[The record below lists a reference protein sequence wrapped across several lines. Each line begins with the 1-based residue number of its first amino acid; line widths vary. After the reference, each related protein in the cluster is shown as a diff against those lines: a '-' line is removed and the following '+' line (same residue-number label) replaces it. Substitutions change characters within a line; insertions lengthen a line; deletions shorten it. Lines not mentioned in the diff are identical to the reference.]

1 VNDDKIDIPELMRT
15 NKRFQTF
22 MEESIEPI
30 WCFELDKPLPIDLPE
45 DEQFDLFY
53 NDTYLKE
60 NNRAYAQVFGYERK
74 EDLLGKRFSEIIPP
88 SIPENTATIKQVIR
102 AGYNLRNFVTVGFYK
117 EKKFIILNNVYGVI
131 EDGQLLRVWGTSRDI
146 TAQKVAEDKFRKA
159 KLYYRTIADFTYD
172 WETWENPDC
181 SYNYVS
187 PSFERVAGYSPQQ
200 LVNRPELLNEM
211 ILPDDLTSWLEHHQ
225 VTHVQN
231 ETGEIQF
238 RIRAKNGQIR
248 WIEHKCQ
255 SVYNDQGEY
264 LGVRASNR
272 DITKRKM
279 AEEELIESTERFQL
293 SFKIANIAICLVS
306 PEGRFVMVNNQM
318 CKMFGYSKEELEAM
332 STEDFAHPEDLGIS
346 PKYIQQAIS
355 GSVDHQRFVKRY
367 VHKDGH
373 IVWGEVSSTIVRND
387 AGNPQYFISYLLD
400 ITERKQAEIELR
412 NAFKEIEQLK
422 TRLHA
427 ESAYLQDEIKSEHN
441 FENII
446 GNSSALQYVLYRV
459 AEVALTDAPVLIM
472 GETGTGKE
480 LIARAIHNASPRSK
494 RPLVKVNCAALPASL
509 IESELF
515 GHEKGAFTGADVR
528 RIGRFQ
534 LADGATLFL
543 DEISEIPL
551 ELQAKLLQVLQDG
564 EFELLGSSK
573 TIRTDV
579 RIIAASNRNLKDEVN
594 HGRFRQDLFYRI
606 NVFPLTI
613 PPLRNRK
620 EDIPILVN
628 WFIDRYNRKMGKNIT
643 SIPAALIKHL
653 HAYDWPGNVREL
665 ENVIERAVI
674 TSKDSILKLTER
686 LATSANKK
694 TRAKS
699 SKTLAEM
706 EREHIL
712 NTLENTD
719 WKIEGKNGAA
729 DVLGLAPSTLRGR
742 MKKLEIYRSMKQ

>member
-1 VNDDKIDIPELMRT
+1 VNDDKIDIPELMRIDE
-15 NKRFQTF
+15 RFRTF
-22 MEESIEPI
+22 MEESMEPI
-30 WCFELDKPLPIDLPE
+30 WCFGLDKPLPIDLPE

-53 NDTYLKE
+53 SDAYLEE
-60 NNRAYAQVFGYERK
+60 NNKAYARVVGYERR
-74 EDLLGKRFSEIIPP
+74 EDLLGMRLTEIIPP

-102 AGYNLRNFVTVGFYK
+102 AGYNLRDFETVEFYK

-131 EDGQLLRVWGTSRDI
+131 ENGQLLRVWGTSRDI

-159 KLYYRTIADFTYD
+159 ELRYRTIADFTYD

-187 PSFERVAGYSPQQ
+187 PSFERITGYSPQQ

-225 VTHVQN
+225 VTHVQH
-231 ETGEIQF
+231 EAGEIQF

-272 DITKRKM
+272 DITKRK
-279 AEEELIESTERFQL
+279 
-293 SFKIANIAICLVS
+293 
-306 PEGRFVMVNNQM
+306 
-318 CKMFGYSKEELEAM
+318 
-332 STEDFAHPEDLGIS
+332 
-346 PKYIQQAIS
+346 
-355 GSVDHQRFVKRY
+355 
-367 VHKDGH
+367 
-373 IVWGEVSSTIVRND
+373 
-387 AGNPQYFISYLLD
+387 
-400 ITERKQAEIELR
+400 QAEIELR

-427 ESAYLQDEIKSEHN
+427 ESVYLQDEIKLEHN

-446 GNSSALQYVLYRV
+446 GNSNALRYVLYRV
-459 AEVALTDAPVLIM
+459 VEVAPTDAPVLIM

-480 LIARAIHNASPRSK
+480 LIARAIHNASSRNK
-494 RPLVKVNCAALPASL
+494 RALIKINCAALPAYL

-528 RIGRFQ
+528 RMGRFQ

-573 TIRTDV
+573 TLRVDV
-579 RIIAASNRNLKDEVN
+579 RIIAASNRNLKDEVD
-594 HGRFRQDLFYRI
+594 HGRFRKDLFYRI

-620 EDIPILVN
+620 EDLPLLVN
-628 WFIDRYNRKMGKNIT
+628 WFVGRFNRKMGKNIT

-653 HAYDWPGNVREL
+653 QAYDWPGNVREL

-674 TSKDSILKLTER
+674 TSKNSILKLSDR
-686 LATSANKK
+686 LATSASEK

>member
-1 VNDDKIDIPELMRT
+1 MNDDKIDIPELMRIDE
-15 NKRFQTF
+15 RFRTF
-22 MEESIEPI
+22 MEESMEPI
-30 WCFELDKPLPIDLPE
+30 WCFGLDKPLPIDLPE

-53 NDTYLKE
+53 SDAYLEE
-60 NNRAYAQVFGYERK
+60 NNKAYARVVGYERR
-74 EDLLGKRFSEIIPP
+74 EDLLGMRLTEIIPP

-102 AGYNLRNFVTVGFYK
+102 AGYNLRDFETVEFYK

-131 EDGQLLRVWGTSRDI
+131 ENGQLLRVWGTSRDI

-159 KLYYRTIADFTYD
+159 ELRYRTIADFTYD

-187 PSFERVAGYSPQQ
+187 PSFERITGYSPQQ

-225 VTHVQN
+225 VTHVQH
-231 ETGEIQF
+231 EAGEIQF

-272 DITKRKM
+272 DITKRK
-279 AEEELIESTERFQL
+279 
-293 SFKIANIAICLVS
+293 
-306 PEGRFVMVNNQM
+306 
-318 CKMFGYSKEELEAM
+318 
-332 STEDFAHPEDLGIS
+332 
-346 PKYIQQAIS
+346 
-355 GSVDHQRFVKRY
+355 
-367 VHKDGH
+367 
-373 IVWGEVSSTIVRND
+373 
-387 AGNPQYFISYLLD
+387 
-400 ITERKQAEIELR
+400 QAEIELR

-427 ESAYLQDEIKSEHN
+427 ESVYLQDEIKLEHN

-446 GNSSALQYVLYRV
+446 GNSNALRYVLYRV
-459 AEVALTDAPVLIM
+459 VEVAPTDAPVLIM

-480 LIARAIHNASPRSK
+480 LIARAIHNASSRNK
-494 RPLVKVNCAALPASL
+494 RALIKINCAALPAYL

-528 RIGRFQ
+528 RMGRFQ

-573 TIRTDV
+573 TLRVDV
-579 RIIAASNRNLKDEVN
+579 RIIAASNRNLKDEVD
-594 HGRFRQDLFYRI
+594 HGRFRKDLFYRI
-606 NVFPLTI
+606 NVFPFTI

-620 EDIPILVN
+620 EDLPLLVN
-628 WFIDRYNRKMGKNIT
+628 WFR
-643 SIPAALIKHL
+643 
-653 HAYDWPGNVREL
+653 
-665 ENVIERAVI
+665 
-674 TSKDSILKLTER
+674 
-686 LATSANKK
+686 SAN
-694 TRAKS
+694 
-699 SKTLAEM
+699 
-706 EREHIL
+706 
-712 NTLENTD
+712 
-719 WKIEGKNGAA
+719 
-729 DVLGLAPSTLRGR
+729 
-742 MKKLEIYRSMKQ
+742 